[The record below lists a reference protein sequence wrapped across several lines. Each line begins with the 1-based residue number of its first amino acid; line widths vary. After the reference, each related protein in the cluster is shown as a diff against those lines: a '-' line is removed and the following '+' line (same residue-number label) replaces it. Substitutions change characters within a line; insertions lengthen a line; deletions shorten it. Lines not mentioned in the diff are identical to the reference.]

1 MDAVTGVVLAGGKST
16 RFGSDK
22 ASALLRGRPLL
33 QWVLDAVG
41 AASAAVVVVKAR
53 GQVLPAFDC
62 AVPCLVVEDIY
73 EAQGPLAGL
82 VAGFERV
89 QTPLAFATS
98 CDSPLL
104 APALVSRLAAL
115 ADEADVVCPEV
126 GGRRQPLAAIHR
138 PAACLPAF
146 RRSVDGGRLRIVDGF
161 DGLRVRMVAERELV
175 DVDPRLLSFE
185 NANTPERLAE
195 IDRLLG

>member
-41 AASAAVVVVKAR
+41 AASEAVVVVKAR
-53 GQVLPAFDC
+53 GQVLPAVAC
-62 AVPCLVVEDIY
+62 PVPWVVVEDIY

-104 APALVSRLAAL
+104 APTLVSHLAGL
-115 ADEADVVCPEV
+115 AGEADIVCPEV
-126 GGRRQPLAAIHR
+126 GGRHQPLAAIYR
-138 PAACLPAF
+138 PASCLPAF
-146 RRSVDGGRLRIVDGF
+146 RRSVESGRLRIIDGF
-161 DGLRVRMVAERELV
+161 EGLRVQMVAERELV
-175 DVDPRLLSFE
+175 DVDQRLLSFE

-195 IDRLLG
+195 IDRLVG